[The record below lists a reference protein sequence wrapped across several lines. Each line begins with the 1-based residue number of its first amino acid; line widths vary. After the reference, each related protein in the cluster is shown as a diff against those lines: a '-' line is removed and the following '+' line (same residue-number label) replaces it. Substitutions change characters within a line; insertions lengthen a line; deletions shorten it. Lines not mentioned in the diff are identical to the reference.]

1 MKQSDYAIH
10 RPLNEFSF
18 NFTDW
23 DEKLDEIVAAIPSD
37 AIWDD
42 IHSVWLNKAK
52 PLLADYNSIN
62 RWQEPV
68 EFYGR
73 VAKKFGLKRM
83 LRPDGGVA
91 VVTDEGY
98 RGEMFGN
105 EKLAKQLNDKCLLP
119 PNLAAKF
126 GITPKDCSKA
136 EEPELEPE
144 PEEKPKAELPI
155 VQRPAEDD
163 TTTVSATTT
172 ASEPVADRAED
183 DGCPQFFMARSGLKF
198 QIYLSEPNKETGDP
212 YFDKEFSFDEARK
225 IVSGLNNNIDCSI
238 SSDEAVSNAISAVPA
253 LLAAGLVGRKNRP
266 QGGKLKPEGGKNQ
279 LKPEGG
285 KTRLHQG
292 TSWNYDPNAER
303 EVRNRQR
310 LRAAQGRRS
319 FTPDDLANQKTRMS
333 NATRNRARAGR
344 GRANPEEINRRTQD
358 FDTRQKQRAR
368 YDTRSGRNRSSN
380 PEEIT
385 RRDQDITKRRLQ
397 QKWAKADPSQFRQRP
412 KTNTPTK
419 TASASTPK
427 SFVNEPDPAANNWKK
442 HKVGDRVRRTPVSR
456 KAQNFLKKPNE
467 NPFSKFDDT
476 SASKNTPIKFDDKS
490 PGRSTVRNIGSHGAD
505 TLHPEERV
513 SKRSVPDPAKQGQ
526 NFLKKPDENPFSKFD
541 DTSASKNTP
550 IKFDDKPPG
559 RSTVEPDRAKQGRD
573 FLKRQPENPFSR
585 FDDTPASKNTPIKWD
600 DNGPGTSTVKKPKS
614 PPVPPTPEPNSLM
627 SRPVPTG
634 GDPPEIKNDGPLQ
647 IPQNQKP
654 DNPPPVDPPKLR
666 NPERFGKLEIDLTTK
681 DPLKTL
687 QGIDVNDMPNLPE
700 IKYNQLHNNLIRML
714 DTAADPP
721 GGSLQNY
728 LDNLKRDLLSRGV
741 NAQALDTMTDLSK
754 LYVKKLNIGK
764 LGSTEISD
772 LKHLTAAL
780 MSNNSSYSKWL
791 DSLKDVKIDMETGLP
806 KANANG
812 DLTPA
817 NKGSKASEMPSSVK
831 DIDKWKKSGNS
842 FTPTTL
848 EDFLKS
854 QKITKNTIPFELLD
868 PDAVKTSTLLDAFGF
883 PKDTRLASTLTTDAA
898 SEALEKLAIGK
909 LPVQNFPLEA
919 IEGSASMWK
928 DKKTLRQFTSAF
940 QGSTLDLDK
949 LDRAIAYAMTI
960 KPEIDKLPPKE
971 TTYNDPFDKLE
982 NSLDNDAT
990 AKAIRDRAQRQLQDI
1005 EAEMNAAEEE
1015 TNAERRAAKKAEID
1029 AKLEKQRADARAAL
1043 EAEESKLTDAQRKA
1057 HEAHIEA
1064 IDKLKAQ
1071 QAISDRMAANQP
1083 TNRKVPGGEFG
1094 SSYEASLSA
1103 AQNAEIAKKQEQLVA
1118 MRKHEQALT
1127 KLMQDAEASSMQAY
1141 EEYKKT
1147 IAAEQTAREKYIKD
1161 IQEIGAKGREEAAM
1175 ARRKAAYENEMLKIQ
1190 ADTNKAAEAY
1200 WQSVQNSP
1208 NSENLQRSV
1217 EKEMRDA
1224 KTFPGTTATAPDGT
1238 KSAAQTTQANQN
1250 FSDIQQQKL
1259 AEPDPPPK
1267 FNGPKQL
1274 TPEPSTPAAEI
1285 EAQAEKIRN
1294 MSNQSPPSSTQ
1305 TKKTVGDKRMVNGD
1319 EYEWLG
1325 KQWRNN
1331 TTGKMATTAAAQ
1343 QLNSMSIPGSS
1354 PMVGTTQGALNKA
1367 DIEQQA
1373 QSMNGPPGEVNTND
1387 VTSDKAGTQAEMP
1400 TTRQGDMDP
1409 GPSTVPQSAEEMR
1422 PNDTN
1427 LDAVPN
1433 ADHNKMDEL
1442 VEDSELKNEQLKALD
1457 KDVPHGLIDTKTEEK
1472 LLAQIDELEQAVK
1485 DGKVDKSVLDQAK
1498 ALQEEL
1504 QKYEMATPASA
1515 DDTPI
1520 PDKQRRSVT
1529 LEFQN
1534 KLDTFMDDVAEM
1546 SADKFTKRNTL
1557 KSTSTGVTPNEIK
1570 KNMPESL
1577 RNLAD
1582 TLGLDTV
1589 EELKA
1594 LQDQHDPKSIDK
1606 RYNALKNKMMKQME
1620 NILTDNVEGSE
1631 TKRVTQ
1637 QKLQE
1642 YIDANGG
1649 TVKAAATSA
1658 VEQMKDLA
1666 PNQLTGMAEKLAGKA
1681 LATRLL
1687 KGAGKLAVVGVAGA
1701 ATGGLAIVAQA
1712 LNIFEWALDG
1722 YDIVT
1727 ILIGT
1732 GVMDDPNEVLN
1743 HARAED
1749 LKKVD
1754 EFMKSDADDE
1764 DKKAFVAAMLRYDSV
1779 PAWNPKWWFGGLE
1792 SWNSELFDKI
1802 GYDNKW
1808 HDTNFVDEW
1817 GQTEGVTVSSS
1828 SINPKTSKPEIREE
1842 GITPYNIHKLRVGVD
1857 VSKAA
1862 RTRGD
1867 MERFVDRVESIYE
1880 SWTQGP
1886 FVWLAPVD
1894 DNKFQMIVASSVKD
1908 VRDATSLDDL
1918 RGVNQLVT
1926 VPIDHGDGRPRMTEQ
1941 LKFIPGTFEN
1951 NLQREIRKYISGG
1964 GHFLKDNMEEVLQH
1978 ITDPNDRRA
1987 FDKIIN
1993 GSVNEIVPV
2002 TLQVAQYQ
2010 AEQAERKWTRVKRIN
2025 WRETSQF
2032 PKQRADAL
2040 LLRYNRDIGLGKYET
2055 KESINRRLKIIRK
2068 MKHLTERLQTYRNA
2082 KYFIIGS

>member
-1118 MRKHEQALT
+1118 MRKHEQVLT
-1127 KLMQDAEASSMQAY
+1127 NLMRDAEASSMQAY

-1325 KQWRNN
+1325 NQWRNN
-1331 TTGKMATTAAAQ
+1331 TTGKIATTTVAQ
-1343 QLNSMSIPGSS
+1343 QLNSMSGQGPSA
-1354 PMVGTTQGALNKA
+1354 MAGTTQNAIKNASPGELIPVTDESKNTWNEFREERKGIDNRMSGGDFKERMSKLTPEERAAAERLGIKDAKELDEFEGGKDEQKKIENAKAKATQKIEAQRKEIEAGADSDSLEKQRKAEVLKKAFAGKSSAEIAERIAKGMTKELAVSVAKKLGLGVVAIATGGWGLIVWAFDLLDYYDFLALFMAAGWIDDTNDELMALREEDVDKIDEYLRRTDVSKEDKVAFVKRMTAYSSVPMWNPKFWLGGLEQYKKDFSGFAGLGGLAFNNKWAKENMFGEDYGGSGYAITTYKPDLFTGAPVPSEVPLTPFNVHKLNVARDVPKQPRTSG
-1367 DIEQQA
+1367 DIKNF
-1373 QSMNGPPGEVNTND
+1373 QSM
-1387 VTSDKAGTQAEMP
+1387 
-1400 TTRQGDMDP
+1400 
-1409 GPSTVPQSAEEMR
+1409 
-1422 PNDTN
+1422 
-1427 LDAVPN
+1427 
-1433 ADHNKMDEL
+1433 
-1442 VEDSELKNEQLKALD
+1442 
-1457 KDVPHGLIDTKTEEK
+1457 
-1472 LLAQIDELEQAVK
+1472 LE
-1485 DGKVDKSVLDQAK
+1485 G
-1498 ALQEEL
+1498 
-1504 QKYEMATPASA
+1504 MA
-1515 DDTPI
+1515 
-1520 PDKQRRSVT
+1520 
-1529 LEFQN
+1529 
-1534 KLDTFMDDVAEM
+1534 
-1546 SADKFTKRNTL
+1546 NTL
-1557 KSTSTGVTPNEIK
+1557 KEGPYYFLNVDKKGRLKLMAKDFDDIRDAPNNKIFAGGIPRNIGTQGELYAEPGAYDHRIIGSRKYTDQRMIGAVRITNTHNILKGLVKNYSGYFLIDNKEQVMKNIQDPNDK
-1570 KNMPESL
+1570 KY
-1577 RNLAD
+1577 
-1582 TLGLDTV
+1582 V
-1589 EELKA
+1589 EELYSGKVA
-1594 LQDQHDPKSIDK
+1594 GVIGVKVAQV
-1606 RYNALKNKMMKQME
+1606 RYLA
-1620 NILTDNVEGSE
+1620 SE
-1631 TKRVTQ
+1631 
-1637 QKLQE
+1637 
-1642 YIDANGG
+1642 
-1649 TVKAAATSA
+1649 
-1658 VEQMKDLA
+1658 
-1666 PNQLTGMAEKLAGKA
+1666 AEK
-1681 LATRLL
+1681 
-1687 KGAGKLAVVGVAGA
+1687 
-1701 ATGGLAIVAQA
+1701 Q
-1712 LNIFEWALDG
+1712 
-1722 YDIVT
+1722 
-1727 ILIGT
+1727 
-1732 GVMDDPNEVLN
+1732 
-1743 HARAED
+1743 
-1749 LKKVD
+1749 
-1754 EFMKSDADDE
+1754 
-1764 DKKAFVAAMLRYDSV
+1764 
-1779 PAWNPKWWFGGLE
+1779 
-1792 SWNSELFDKI
+1792 
-1802 GYDNKW
+1802 
-1808 HDTNFVDEW
+1808 
-1817 GQTEGVTVSSS
+1817 
-1828 SINPKTSKPEIREE
+1828 
-1842 GITPYNIHKLRVGVD
+1842 YNR
-1857 VSKAA
+1857 S
-1862 RTRGD
+1862 
-1867 MERFVDRVESIYE
+1867 
-1880 SWTQGP
+1880 
-1886 FVWLAPVD
+1886 
-1894 DNKFQMIVASSVKD
+1894 
-1908 VRDATSLDDL
+1908 
-1918 RGVNQLVT
+1918 NQ
-1926 VPIDHGDGRPRMTEQ
+1926 IDHS
-1941 LKFIPGTFEN
+1941 L
-1951 NLQREIRKYISGG
+1951 Y
-1964 GHFLKDNMEEVLQH
+1964 KDE
-1978 ITDPNDRRA
+1978 
-1987 FDKIIN
+1987 
-1993 GSVNEIVPV
+1993 
-2002 TLQVAQYQ
+2002 
-2010 AEQAERKWTRVKRIN
+2010 
-2025 WRETSQF
+2025 
-2032 PKQRADAL
+2032 RADAQEEYTL
-2040 LLRYNRDIGLGKYET
+2040 
-2055 KESINRRLKIIRK
+2055 RRLATGHYKPVEEARKIILYRK
-2068 MKHLTERLQTYRNA
+2068 MKNLTERLNTYRNA

>member
-1 MKQSDYAIH
+1 
-10 RPLNEFSF
+10 
-18 NFTDW
+18 
-23 DEKLDEIVAAIPSD
+23 
-37 AIWDD
+37 
-42 IHSVWLNKAK
+42 
-52 PLLADYNSIN
+52 
-62 RWQEPV
+62 
-68 EFYGR
+68 
-73 VAKKFGLKRM
+73 
-83 LRPDGGVA
+83 
-91 VVTDEGY
+91 
-98 RGEMFGN
+98 
-105 EKLAKQLNDKCLLP
+105 
-119 PNLAAKF
+119 
-126 GITPKDCSKA
+126 
-136 EEPELEPE
+136 
-144 PEEKPKAELPI
+144 
-155 VQRPAEDD
+155 
-163 TTTVSATTT
+163 
-172 ASEPVADRAED
+172 
-183 DGCPQFFMARSGLKF
+183 
-198 QIYLSEPNKETGDP
+198 
-212 YFDKEFSFDEARK
+212 
-225 IVSGLNNNIDCSI
+225 
-238 SSDEAVSNAISAVPA
+238 
-253 LLAAGLVGRKNRP
+253 
-266 QGGKLKPEGGKNQ
+266 
-279 LKPEGG
+279 
-285 KTRLHQG
+285 
-292 TSWNYDPNAER
+292 
-303 EVRNRQR
+303 
-310 LRAAQGRRS
+310 
-319 FTPDDLANQKTRMS
+319 
-333 NATRNRARAGR
+333 
-344 GRANPEEINRRTQD
+344 
-358 FDTRQKQRAR
+358 
-368 YDTRSGRNRSSN
+368 
-380 PEEIT
+380 
-385 RRDQDITKRRLQ
+385 
-397 QKWAKADPSQFRQRP
+397 
-412 KTNTPTK
+412 
-419 TASASTPK
+419 
-427 SFVNEPDPAANNWKK
+427 
-442 HKVGDRVRRTPVSR
+442 
-456 KAQNFLKKPNE
+456 
-467 NPFSKFDDT
+467 
-476 SASKNTPIKFDDKS
+476 
-490 PGRSTVRNIGSHGAD
+490 
-505 TLHPEERV
+505 
-513 SKRSVPDPAKQGQ
+513 
-526 NFLKKPDENPFSKFD
+526 
-541 DTSASKNTP
+541 
-550 IKFDDKPPG
+550 
-559 RSTVEPDRAKQGRD
+559 
-573 FLKRQPENPFSR
+573 
-585 FDDTPASKNTPIKWD
+585 
-600 DNGPGTSTVKKPKS
+600 
-614 PPVPPTPEPNSLM
+614 
-627 SRPVPTG
+627 
-634 GDPPEIKNDGPLQ
+634 
-647 IPQNQKP
+647 
-654 DNPPPVDPPKLR
+654 
-666 NPERFGKLEIDLTTK
+666 
-681 DPLKTL
+681 
-687 QGIDVNDMPNLPE
+687 
-700 IKYNQLHNNLIRML
+700 
-714 DTAADPP
+714 
-721 GGSLQNY
+721 
-728 LDNLKRDLLSRGV
+728 
-741 NAQALDTMTDLSK
+741 
-754 LYVKKLNIGK
+754 
-764 LGSTEISD
+764 
-772 LKHLTAAL
+772 
-780 MSNNSSYSKWL
+780 
-791 DSLKDVKIDMETGLP
+791 
-806 KANANG
+806 
-812 DLTPA
+812 
-817 NKGSKASEMPSSVK
+817 
-831 DIDKWKKSGNS
+831 
-842 FTPTTL
+842 
-848 EDFLKS
+848 
-854 QKITKNTIPFELLD
+854 
-868 PDAVKTSTLLDAFGF
+868 
-883 PKDTRLASTLTTDAA
+883 
-898 SEALEKLAIGK
+898 
-909 LPVQNFPLEA
+909 
-919 IEGSASMWK
+919 
-928 DKKTLRQFTSAF
+928 
-940 QGSTLDLDK
+940 
-949 LDRAIAYAMTI
+949 
-960 KPEIDKLPPKE
+960 
-971 TTYNDPFDKLE
+971 
-982 NSLDNDAT
+982 
-990 AKAIRDRAQRQLQDI
+990 
-1005 EAEMNAAEEE
+1005 
-1015 TNAERRAAKKAEID
+1015 
-1029 AKLEKQRADARAAL
+1029 
-1043 EAEESKLTDAQRKA
+1043 
-1057 HEAHIEA
+1057 
-1064 IDKLKAQ
+1064 
-1071 QAISDRMAANQP
+1071 
-1083 TNRKVPGGEFG
+1083 
-1094 SSYEASLSA
+1094 
-1103 AQNAEIAKKQEQLVA
+1103 
-1118 MRKHEQALT
+1118 
-1127 KLMQDAEASSMQAY
+1127 
-1141 EEYKKT
+1141 
-1147 IAAEQTAREKYIKD
+1147 
-1161 IQEIGAKGREEAAM
+1161 M
-1175 ARRKAAYENEMLKIQ
+1175 ARRKSAYENERRNLQ
-1190 ADTNKAAEAY
+1190 ADTNKAADAY
-1200 WQSVQNSP
+1200 WQSVKASP
-1208 NSENLQRSV
+1208 NSETLRRAV

-1224 KTFPGTTATAPDGT
+1224 KTFPETGTTPAPDGT
-1238 KSAAQTTQANQN
+1238 KSAQQVSQAATDQ
-1250 FSDIQQQKL
+1250 SVQQVK
-1259 AEPDPPPK
+1259 
-1267 FNGPKQL
+1267 
-1274 TPEPSTPAAEI
+1274 AAADNAVTNSQGI
-1285 EAQAEKIRN
+1285 PTNTRQA
-1294 MSNQSPPSSTQ
+1294 P
-1305 TKKTVGDKRMVNGD
+1305 TVGDKRMVNGD

-1373 QSMNGPPGEVNTND
+1373 QSMNGPPGEVNSND

-1658 VEQMKDLA
+1658 VEQMKKLA

-1701 ATGGLAIVAQA
+1701 ATGGLAIAAQA

-1828 SINPKTSKPEIREE
+1828 SINPETSKPEIREE